1 MKKLFCMRV
10 TADFTFDMDIEA
22 ETLEEAKEIIQNEAY
37 NIEDYNRWTFDG
49 IVDCD
54 ALLVEPINKA

>member
-10 TADFTFDMDIEA
+10 TADFTLDMDIEA

-54 ALLVEPINKA
+54 TLLVEPINEA